1 MKKPSSLVM
10 HPMFVPLN
18 QTLAASRGCE
28 SSAESICPI
37 ITMSRAVAISVVKV
51 MMMVDISFFSIYVCL
66 VLLFFVVETY
76 GWCFYYAK
84 RDRC

>member
-1 MKKPSSLVM
+1 M

-37 ITMSRAVAISVVKV
+37 ITMSCAVAISVVKV

-66 VLLFFVVETY
+66 VLLFFLLLKRMGGVFIMQKEIDVE
-76 GWCFYYAK
+76 
-84 RDRC
+84 